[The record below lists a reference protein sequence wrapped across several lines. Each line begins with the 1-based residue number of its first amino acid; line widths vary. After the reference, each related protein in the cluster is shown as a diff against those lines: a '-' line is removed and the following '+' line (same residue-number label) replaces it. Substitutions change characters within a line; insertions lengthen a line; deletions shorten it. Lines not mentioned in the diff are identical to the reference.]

1 MAEQNKTNE
10 NSFYFKKDNYKW
22 MLIGLVCIVLGFI
35 LMMGSGANTTPD
47 GKFDPNYWNED
58 IFFYQ
63 KNTHCSTIGNYRIC
77 DTSLCYFEKKIII
90 FYNTEI
96 KVNCSI
102 TQLTFA
108 LNFLSHEFFRSY
120 YYCYY

>member
-58 IFFYQ
+58 IF
-63 KNTHCSTIGNYRIC
+63 SIRRIRIAPLLVV
-77 DTSLCYFEKKIII
+77 TGFVIQVYAILKRK
-90 FYNTEI
+90 
-96 KVNCSI
+96 
-102 TQLTFA
+102 
-108 LNFLSHEFFRSY
+108 
-120 YYCYY
+120 